1 VRARR
6 RSFLA
11 LAAVTAALAAVQLA
25 TGVDELTLYA
35 APLLLLCA
43 LLLSGTFVGE
53 EWIASRRRSA
63 VAIAPPRALIHRWT
77 RERERALT
85 SLLERAARTLRGPPA
100 VAAARPS

>member
-11 LAAVTAALAAVQLA
+11 LAAVTAVLAAVQLA

-35 APLLLLCA
+35 APLLLLAA

-53 EWIASRRRSA
+53 EWIAARRRRTAAPAPRRA
-63 VAIAPPRALIHRWT
+63 VARRWT
-77 RERERALT
+77 RARERALM
-85 SLLERAARTLRGPPA
+85 SLLDRGAHTLRGPPA
-100 VAAARPS
+100 VAAARLS

>member
-6 RSFLA
+6 RSYLA

-53 EWIASRRRSA
+53 DWIAARRRRSA
-63 VAIAPPRALIHRWT
+63 APVPCRAAARRWT

-85 SLLERAARTLRGPPA
+85 SLLERGVRTLRGPPA